1 MSITTALN
9 WRYATKKMNGT
20 KIPKE
25 KLEIILDAIALAPS
39 SFGLQ
44 PYTIFVIEDKDLL
57 EKIKVIANNQ
67 SQVTDASALLVFAA
81 WNKLT
86 QQHIDDYFARI
97 ASVRNVTIESLQLLL
112 KQIIETQLKNS
123 DADNLIW
130 NAKQTYIALGF
141 ALVAAAEEHVDSTP
155 MEGFDKNALDE
166 LLQLKEKGLASSV
179 ILTLGYRDSANDYL
193 AKLKKVRREKDQL
206 FIRL

>member
-1 MSITTALN
+1 MSITTALS

-25 KLEIILDAIALAPS
+25 KLEIILNAIALAPS

-44 PYTIFVIEDKDLL
+44 PYSVLVIEDKALL
-57 EKIKVIANNQ
+57 EKIKAVANNQ
-67 SQVTDASALLVFAA
+67 SQITDASALLVFAA
-81 WNKLT
+81 WDSLK
-86 QQHIDDYFARI
+86 QAHIDDYFARI
-97 ASVRNVTIESLQLLL
+97 AEVREVTLDSLQPM
-112 KQIIETQLKNS
+112 KEYIETQLKNS

-130 NAKQTYIALGF
+130 NAKQTYIALGI

-155 MEGFDKNALDE
+155 MEGFDKQALDA
-166 LLQLKEKGLASSV
+166 LLNLKEKGLASTV
-179 ILTLGYRDSANDYL
+179 ILPLGYRDADNDYL
-193 AKLKKVRREKDQL
+193 AKLKKVRREKEQL